1 MSYLQQSEVGALNEQ
16 TWERVS
22 HQLLCPSSSGTM
34 EELGIFFIFH
44 FPERQGWVEQRAWTL
59 EVEGSV

>member
-1 MSYLQQSEVGALNEQ
+1 MSFLQQSEASALNEQ

-22 HQLLCPSSSGTM
+22 HQLLSPSSCGTM
-34 EELGIFFIFH
+34 EELGISFIFH
-44 FPERQGWVEQRAWTL
+44 FPESQCWVEQRAWTL